1 MKYLIASMVMALT
14 LGVFAEDH
22 YMYFMV
28 DADKIDWDGDTPADA
43 VAFARVGVMNNT
55 TGENAGY
62 LNIYNQSGEASGA
75 TFADIGSTKTGLFAG
90 SLDSFGS
97 AYSFYIELM
106 SDDATVLGRTTEVLS
121 YADAMIYATTFGGT
135 DPLPSSAFGQ
145 GGLTM
150 TMAPIPEP
158 NSAMLVLLGLA
169 ALGLKRKAHQNRA

>member
-28 DADKIDWDGDTPADA
+28 DAEKIDWEGGAPSDTIAY
-43 VAFARVGVMNNT
+43 ARVGVMNNT

-62 LNIYNQSGEASGA
+62 LNIYNQSGEASGVA
-75 TFADIGSTKTGLFAG
+75 VASIASARTGLFAG
-90 SLDSFGS
+90 RLEDFGS

-106 SDDATVLGRTTEVLS
+106 SESKVLGRTTEVLS

-135 DPLPSSAFGQ
+135 GPLPSSAFGQ

>member
-14 LGVFAEDH
+14 LGAFAEDH

-28 DADKIDWDGDTPADA
+28 DASKITWEGDTPADA

-62 LNIYNQSGEASGA
+62 LNIYNQSGEASGYK
-75 TFADIGSTKTGLFAG
+75 FADIGSTKTGLFAG

-106 SDDATVLGRTTEVLS
+106 SESKVLGRTTGVLS
-121 YADAMIYATTFGGT
+121 YADAMAYATTFGGT

-145 GGLTM
+145 NGLTM